1 MSKFSDLIQKKHE
14 MLKVT
19 MKVDPAACKNGE
31 ITHFREYVGFVLAEK
46 EFEKTYEKLLKKYT
60 LQNEGFFDA
69 VGGALRAVGRRLK
82 DDIVKPFK
90 DAKYNPFVGYG
101 DKELPKTEA
110 DSIVNEILNN
120 WLCDNIN
127 KKLSFIDDKGNIYQ
141 SISLNQFPGQTCVPK
156 ETKVSQKEKTNKQN
170 TSETEQKQSQQ
181 SKSTQVSNTQETQQQ
196 SRPQQQKTQKS
207 GQQVQQTKQQT
218 KQASIQQNK
227 PQSSL
232 DQQQTQVEAPSY
244 GIGSLILFTDF
255 NNQLNINSIKSYF
268 VENGNKIITERKK
281 QSADYRKKPVE
292 IKIDDV
298 IKHLEYVA
306 KNNLSRKQGVRSNS
320 KYTWIYML
328 AKDGQQLKVTNP
340 KDGA

>member
-1 MSKFSDLIQKKHE
+1 M
-14 MLKVT
+14 KVT

-31 ITHFREYVGFVLAEK
+31 ITHFQEYVGFMLAEK
-46 EFEKTYEKLLKKYT
+46 EFEKTYEKLLKQYT

-69 VGGALRAVGRRLK
+69 VGGAIKAVGRRLK

-101 DKELPKTEA
+101 EKELPKTEA
-110 DSIVNEILNN
+110 DSIISEILNN

-127 KKLSFIDDKGNIYQ
+127 KKISFIDDKGKSYQ

-156 ETKVSQKEKTNKQN
+156 ETKISQKEKTNKQN
-170 TSETEQKQSQQ
+170 TSETEQKQTQQ
-181 SKSTQVSNTQETQQQ
+181 SKPTQVSNTQATQQQ
-196 SRPQQQKTQKS
+196 ARPQQQQS
-207 GQQVQQTKQQT
+207 SQQPKQQSQ
-218 KQASIQQNK
+218 QARTQQPSSTQQNK
-227 PQSSL
+227 PQSSST
-232 DQQQTQVEAPSY
+232 QQQTQVEAPSY
-244 GIGSLILFTDF
+244 DIGSLILFTDF
-255 NNQLNINSIKSYF
+255 NDQLNINSVKSYF
-268 VENGNKIITERKK
+268 VENGNKIIAERKK

-298 IKHLEYVA
+298 IKNLEYVV
-306 KNNLSRKQGVRSNS
+306 KNNLSRKQGSKSNS

-340 KDGA
+340 KDGT